1 MENLVTI
8 NLEYYNY
15 LRDFEK
21 AIKEGKIA
29 STVSRSFIFND
40 SKHVQFFTQE
50 EIVKELTYSVDEIR
64 SEAYEIQRKHF
75 DEIEML
81 NREVQLKKELL
92 SIISKMSSL
101 QFRKWRKT
109 YGNE

>member
-40 SKHVQFFTQE
+40 SKHVVRLMKYNAN
-50 EIVKELTYSVDEIR
+50 ILMK
-64 SEAYEIQRKHF
+64 
-75 DEIEML
+75 
-81 NREVQLKKELL
+81 LKC
-92 SIISKMSSL
+92 
-101 QFRKWRKT
+101 
-109 YGNE
+109 